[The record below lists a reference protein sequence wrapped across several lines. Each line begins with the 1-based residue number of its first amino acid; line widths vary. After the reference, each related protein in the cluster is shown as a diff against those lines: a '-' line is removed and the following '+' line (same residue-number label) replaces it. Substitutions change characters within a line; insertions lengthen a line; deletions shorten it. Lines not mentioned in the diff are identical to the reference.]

1 MIPYEVNTETI
12 EHIEIDTDRFRFT
25 DEFRVTYSGHKH
37 QRSQFE
43 SIGSYQ
49 FDTERCGK

>member
-1 MIPYEVNTETI
+1 MILYDVNTETI

-25 DEFRVTYSGHKH
+25 DEFRVTYAGHKH

-43 SIGSYQ
+43 NIGSYQ
-49 FDTERCGK
+49 FDNEQYGK